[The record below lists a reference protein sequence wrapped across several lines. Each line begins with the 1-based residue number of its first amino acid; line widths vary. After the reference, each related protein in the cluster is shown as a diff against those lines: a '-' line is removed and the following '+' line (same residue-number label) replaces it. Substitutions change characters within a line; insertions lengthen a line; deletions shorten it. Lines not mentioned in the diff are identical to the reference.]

1 MLAAAEV
8 AVAVVFIVVVVPF
21 GVGLG
26 VGLLL
31 LLLMTLGLS
40 LVAATA
46 AALARA
52 VVASLADLASAIV
65 LFDARAGAGGLLA
78 AAVSVLAL
86 LFESLDVSL
95 GGCLSSGGCLS
106 VLSLGL
112 RMAEGGLWVMGAK
125 SSCCEMT
132 DATECAMA
140 K

>member
-1 MLAAAEV
+1 MLAAA
-8 AVAVVFIVVVVPF
+8 AVAVVFVVVVVVVVPL

-26 VGLLL
+26 VGL

-65 LFDARAGAGGLLA
+65 LFDARAGAGGLPA

-86 LFESLDVSL
+86 LFESLAVSL